1 MDLLERL
8 QNAGPLA
15 SEAAVEIAALRERLA
30 VAEQL
35 AAAAARLLAALPATH
50 GEAAGLRST
59 LEQFGPLSG
68 GDCSEWT
75 SASKLAFLKTFSGLA
90 PLMQLHFI
98 EFARRFMADDDL
110 AVYLAD
116 RVRHGEMTRDEL
128 LATLA
133 AGSEATDA

>member
-15 SEAAVEIAALRERLA
+15 SEAAAEIAALRERLA

-35 AAAAARLLAALPATH
+35 AAAAARLLAALPATQS
-50 GEAAGLRST
+50 EAAGLRSA
-59 LEQFGPLSG
+59 LVEFRALSG
-68 GDCSEWT
+68 DCPEWT
-75 SASKLAFLKTFSGLA
+75 SASKLVFLKTFSGLA

-98 EFARRFMADDDL
+98 EFARRFMAGDML
-110 AVYLAD
+110 AVQLAD
-116 RVRHGEMTRDEL
+116 RVRLGAMTRDEL

-133 AGSEATDA
+133 AGSDPAEA